1 MATFHSVIRQRRDA
15 VKLLKKMLRTVDSQ
29 LEQIERK
36 QNSMVA
42 RTNKVPEAYELAELA
57 KMGRDLYQKYG
68 VWAGQLEA
76 ATRFFGGT

>member
-1 MATFHSVIRQRRDA
+1 MATFSQVIRQRRDA
-15 VKLLKKMLRTVDSQ
+15 VKLLKRLLRAVDSS
-29 LEQIERK
+29 LEVIERK

-57 KMGRDLYQKYG
+57 KLGRDLYQKYG

-76 ATRFFGGT
+76 STRFFGQ